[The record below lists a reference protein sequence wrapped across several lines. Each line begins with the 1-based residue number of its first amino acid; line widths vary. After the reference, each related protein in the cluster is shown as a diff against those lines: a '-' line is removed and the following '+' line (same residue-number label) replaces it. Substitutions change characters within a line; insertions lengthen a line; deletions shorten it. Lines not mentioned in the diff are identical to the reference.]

1 VTVIVAGFGSKNIF
15 VLGEVDKPGAY
26 PYKGGIRVLD
36 AVSLAGG
43 WKNSAVLNSVML
55 VRKAFTDAP
64 EAYRLNVYALI
75 KKGDFSQNLDLKAGD
90 IVYVPK
96 SFIANIGGFIEN
108 LRVSVGAYFTN
119 TSKNIFD

>member
-1 VTVIVAGFGSKNIF
+1 
-15 VLGEVDKPGAY
+15 
-26 PYKGGIRVLD
+26 PYKGGIKVLD

-43 WKNSAVLNSVML
+43 WENSAVLNSVML

-64 EAYRLNVYALI
+64 EVYRLNVYNLI
-75 KKGDFSQNLDLKAGD
+75 KKGDFSQNLEVRAGD

-108 LRVSVGAYFTN
+108 LKVSVGAYFTN
-119 TSKNIFD
+119 TTNIFD